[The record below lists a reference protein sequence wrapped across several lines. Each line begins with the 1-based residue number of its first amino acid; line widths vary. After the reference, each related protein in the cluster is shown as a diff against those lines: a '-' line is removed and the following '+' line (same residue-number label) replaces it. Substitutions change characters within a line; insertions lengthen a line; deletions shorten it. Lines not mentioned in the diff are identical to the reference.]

1 MKEFV
6 FIVGKECVLFG
17 VATELTLEELL
28 PPNGQVQPPRNW
40 HESTDGGV
48 QV

>member
-6 FIVGKECVLFG
+6 FIMGKECVLFE

-28 PPNGQVQPPRNW
+28 PPNGQV
-40 HESTDGGV
+40 
-48 QV
+48 